1 MRADKAKVLR
11 LLRTAAGQIDGV
23 IRMVEED
30 RYCMDISNQIMAARS
45 ILDKANRM
53 VLKAHMGCCVREA
66 VEQGNAEEKLAELA
80 ALLDKLAN

>member
-30 RYCMDISNQIMAARS
+30 RYCMDISNQVMAAQNVLKR
-45 ILDKANRM
+45 ANREI
-53 VLKAHMGCCVREA
+53 VKAHVCGVREA
-66 VEQGNAEEKLAELA
+66 QSDAEREEKVDEMLR
-80 ALLDKLAN
+80 LLEKLM

>member
-30 RYCMDISNQIMAARS
+30 RYCMDISNQVMAAQNVLKR
-45 ILDKANRM
+45 ANREI
-53 VLKAHMGCCVREA
+53 VKAHVCGCVREA
-66 VEQGNAEEKLAELA
+66 QTDEEQEEKIDEMLR
-80 ALLDKLAN
+80 LLEKLM

>member
-30 RYCMDISNQIMAARS
+30 RYCMDISNQVMAAQNVLKR
-45 ILDKANRM
+45 ANREI
-53 VLKAHMGCCVREA
+53 VKAHVCGCVREA
-66 VEQGNAEEKLAELA
+66 QSDAEREAEVDEMLRLLEKLM
-80 ALLDKLAN
+80 

>member
-30 RYCMDISNQIMAARS
+30 RYCMDISNQVMAAQNVLKR
-45 ILDKANRM
+45 ANREI
-53 VLKAHMGCCVREA
+53 VKAHVCGCVREA
-66 VEQGNAEEKLAELA
+66 QTDEEREEKIDEMLR
-80 ALLDKLAN
+80 LLEKLM

>member
-30 RYCMDISNQIMAARS
+30 RYCMDISNQVMAAQNVLKR
-45 ILDKANRM
+45 ANREI
-53 VLKAHMGCCVREA
+53 VKAHVCGYVREA
-66 VEQGNAEEKLAELA
+66 QTDEEREEKIDEMLR
-80 ALLDKLAN
+80 LLEKLM

>member
-30 RYCMDISNQIMAARS
+30 RYCMDICNQVMAAQNVLKR
-45 ILDKANRM
+45 ANREI
-53 VLKAHMGCCVREA
+53 VKAHVCGCVREA
-66 VEQGNAEEKLAELA
+66 QTDEEREEKIDEMLR
-80 ALLDKLAN
+80 LLEKLM